1 MRLENKVAII
11 TGSANGMGKAEAER
25 FAKEGA
31 KVVIADIA
39 EDLMVKVK
47 SEITENGGEATS
59 IKLDVT
65 EESDWNQ
72 AISKTIETYGKIDIL
87 VNNAGVGL
95 IDMNQMS
102 VDAWDTYMDINA
114 KGAFLGMKY
123 VIPEMIKNNGG
134 SIVNI
139 VSMSSL
145 VINPV
150 IHVGYNAS
158 KGASRI
164 ASKAVAV
171 KYARD
176 NIRVNA
182 VHPGLMP
189 PMSTSKQQITDPEVK
204 TAYDKMIEDTPMG
217 RRGRVEEVANAVL
230 FLASDEA
237 SFITGAD
244 LVVDGGFTA
253 L

>member
-1 MRLENKVAII
+1 MLFRSHTAKHIVKNSAENLSQISLELGGKSPVVVFKDARKNNAINGIMASIFGAGGQSCIAGSRLYLQE
-11 TGSANGMGKAEAER
+11 
-25 FAKEGA
+25 
-31 KVVIADIA
+31 
-39 EDLMVKVK
+39 
-47 SEITENGGEATS
+47 EIYDEYLEELKNR
-59 IKLDVT
+59 V

-72 AISKTIETYGKIDIL
+72 AISKTIEIYGKIDIL

-102 VDAWDTYMDINA
+102 VDAWDKYMDINA

-123 VIPEMIKNNGG
+123 VIPEMIKNGGG

-171 KYARD
+171 KYAQD
-176 NIRVNA
+176 NI
-182 VHPGLMP
+182 H
-189 PMSTSKQQITDPEVK
+189 I
-204 TAYDKMIEDTPMG
+204 MIMT
-217 RRGRVEEVANAVL
+217 
-230 FLASDEA
+230 FL
-237 SFITGAD
+237 I
-244 LVVDGGFTA
+244 
-253 L
+253 

>member
-31 KVVIADIA
+31 KVVIADIV
-39 EDLMVKVK
+39 EDLMLKVE
-47 SEITENGGEATS
+47 SSIIENGGEAIS
-59 IKLDVT
+59 IKLDIT
-65 EESDWNQ
+65 KESDWKQ

-87 VNNAGVGL
+87 VNNAGIGL
-95 IDMNQMS
+95 FEMDPLS
-102 VDAWDTYMDINA
+102 VDAWDTFMDVNA

-123 VIPEMIKNNGG
+123 AIPEMMKNGGG

-139 VSMSSL
+139 VSMSSF
-145 VINPV
+145 VVHPV
-150 IHVGYNAS
+150 IHIGYNAS

-171 KYARD
+171 KYAKD

-182 VHPGLMP
+182 IHPGIMP
-189 PMSTSKQQITDPEVK
+189 PMSTSKQSIDPDLIK
-204 TAYDKMIEDTPMG
+204 GYAKMIEDTPMG
-217 RRGRVEEVANAVL
+217 RRGKVEEVANAAL

-253 L
+253 I